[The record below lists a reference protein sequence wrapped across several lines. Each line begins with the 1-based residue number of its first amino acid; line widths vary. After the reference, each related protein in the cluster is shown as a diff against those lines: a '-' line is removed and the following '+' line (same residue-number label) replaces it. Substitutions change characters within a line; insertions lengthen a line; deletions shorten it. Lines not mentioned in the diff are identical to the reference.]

1 MNNKGNSDGVKI
13 QIPDG
18 VYDVLKWVC
27 LIFLPAFS
35 TAYSALAGI
44 WGLPFGEQIPATV
57 TVVSLFL
64 GTLLGVSSAEY
75 NRRIQDSAGS
85 K

>member
-1 MNNKGNSDGVKI
+1 MK
-13 QIPDG
+13 IPDKL
-18 VYDVLKWVC
+18 YDILKWIC

-44 WGLPFGEQIPATV
+44 WNLPNAEQIPATV
-57 TVVSLFL
+57 TVISLFL

-75 NRRIQDSAGS
+75 NRISGQNFDRRDAA
-85 K
+85 

>member
-1 MNNKGNSDGVKI
+1 MKI
-13 QIPDG
+13 PNRL
-18 VYDVLKWVC
+18 YDKLKWVC
-27 LIFLPAFS
+27 LIFLPALS

-44 WGLPFGEQIPATV
+44 WNLPYAEQVPATV

-75 NRRIQDSAGS
+75 NRVQQQDSDRREAA
-85 K
+85 

>member
-1 MNNKGNSDGVKI
+1 MIK
-13 QIPDG
+13 IPDN

-44 WGLPFGEQIPATV
+44 WNLPFAEQIPATI
-57 TVVSLFL
+57 TVISLFL
-64 GTLLGVSSAEY
+64 GTLIGVSAAEY
-75 NRRIQDSAGS
+75 NRIHAANQG

>member
-1 MNNKGNSDGVKI
+1 MK
-13 QIPDG
+13 IPDK
-18 VYDVLKWVC
+18 VYDALKWVC

-44 WGLPFGEQIPATV
+44 WGLPCAEQIPSTV
-57 TVVSLFL
+57 TVISLFL

-75 NRRIQDSAGS
+75 NRAGNADS
-85 K
+85 KKEVK

>member
-1 MNNKGNSDGVKI
+1 MN
-13 QIPDG
+13 IPDEL
-18 VYDVLKWVC
+18 YDILKWVC

-44 WGLPFGEQIPATV
+44 WGLPGAEQIHATV
-57 TVVSLFL
+57 TVISLFL

-75 NRRIQDSAGS
+75 NRVNSKGADSNEHH
-85 K
+85 

>member
-1 MNNKGNSDGVKI
+1 MKI
-13 QIPDG
+13 PNG
-18 VYDVLKWVC
+18 LYDKLKWVC
-27 LIFLPAFS
+27 LIFLPALS

-44 WGLPFGEQIPATV
+44 WNLPYAEQIPATV

-75 NRRIQDSAGS
+75 NRVQQQDSDRREAA
-85 K
+85 